1 MKFICKIR
9 FFNDCFFLLNFQC
22 IAIVVMFA
30 LASANAGL
38 VSYAGL
44 PYPTSFSQYSYGYS
58 AGIPVASTY
67 AAQYSSAYPAVQ
79 HIANPLAYAGQAVY
93 GAPYT
98 AYPYAQHIAAPLAY
112 SAPVVYAA
120 HATVLAKAPATYTAQ
135 TRGSIHT
142 APLEGHEL
150 SQTSLNVAPAPGT
163 PESETVVVSK
173 YVAQPEA
180 LSEWAYSAPAASYIP
195 QPATVVATPTVYAA
209 PATILAKA
217 PATYTAQTLGA
228 VHTALL
234 EGHELS
240 QTSLNVAPAPGTLES
255 EKVSVASTYIAQAAA
270 VAEWTNSAPA
280 VAEWTNSAPAIVAA
294 PTVYAVPATILAKAP
309 ATYTAQTLGSVHTA
323 PLEGHEFS
331 QTSLNVAPAPG
342 SSDLKAVAATY
353 LPQQAAATEWA
364 VPATILAKSPAT
376 YTAQTLGAVHTAPLE
391 GHELSQTSLN
401 VAPAPGTW

>member
-112 SAPVVYAA
+112 SAPAVYAA
-120 HATVLAKAPATYTAQ
+120 PATVLAKAPATYTAQ

-163 PESETVVVSK
+163 SDSK

-217 PATYTAQTLGA
+217 PATYTAQTLGS
-228 VHTALL
+228 VHTAPL

-255 EKVSVASTYIAQAAA
+255 DKVSVASTYIAQPA
-270 VAEWTNSAPA
+270 A